1 MFVSNESRH
10 DATFVFT
17 LIGKLIPLLKE
28 IVPNLKMVHYWTD
41 SPTSQYRNK
50 TILKTISCHD
60 EYFVCSASWNYMESD
75 HGKGPCDPIGGV
87 AKRKADQAVKNGRF
101 IIQDAIDFFEWA
113 KQDSS
118 SVKFSY
124 LSIEDYEISEKFL
137 KATCENLQTVK
148 GTMKV
153 HGVFSLKP
161 NTICVRD
168 TSCFCSKCFNQRFQ
182 KDSCCKGWRE
192 CSLTTSTR
200 KKSVGETSKVETE
213 ETI

>member
-1 MFVSNESRH
+1 M
-10 DATFVFT
+10 
-17 LIGKLIPLLKE
+17 
-28 IVPNLKMVHYWTD
+28 
-41 SPTSQYRNK
+41 
-50 TILKTISCHD
+50 
-60 EYFVCSASWNYMESD
+60 
-75 HGKGPCDPIGGV
+75 
-87 AKRKADQAVKNGRF
+87 VKNGRF

-118 SVKFSY
+118 FIKFSY

-137 KATCENLQTVK
+137 KATYENLQTVK

-161 NTICVRD
+161 NTIWVRD

-182 KDSCCKGWRE
+182 KDSYCKGWRE

-200 KKSVGETSKVETE
+200 KKICGGN
-213 ETI
+213 IDG